1 MFNNSRWTGSIEN
14 PRGSYLLL
22 MVLTSWLFLSKTF
35 LTSWNLAFNSWSA
48 ARVLSMLALKFVM
61 WVCRDCIWKNNEEW
75 NILSLFASG
84 TPARIFWVNFQWKP
98 RRFFPDTPFGR
109 ISRVGSVRGK
119 NSPGQKIIFVLAGT
133 PWRGIIVTFSS
144 PWQGICTYWWGNWIF
159 WRDETGPGE
168 ESFMIFFSPGTCT
181 TTNIAKPPRLYFH
194 LYQRDAPPWGTW
206 FSWFKTLYDL
216 L

>member
-75 NILSLFASG
+75 NILGHRPRALKWPFIEKIVLWHRSYFNEYKCWFDEFVDYVIFH
-84 TPARIFWVNFQWKP
+84 RIYF
-98 RRFFPDTPFGR
+98 
-109 ISRVGSVRGK
+109 IE
-119 NSPGQKIIFVLAGT
+119 
-133 PWRGIIVTFSS
+133 
-144 PWQGICTYWWGNWIF
+144 WQF
-159 WRDETGPGE
+159 HVPK
-168 ESFMIFFSPGTCT
+168 T
-181 TTNIAKPPRLYFH
+181 TTSNTLWRYSKGVHFDEICHRNISSKVLN
-194 LYQRDAPPWGTW
+194 G
-206 FSWFKTLYDL
+206 S
-216 L
+216 